1 MQERIRRNNCHWTRI
16 QKSLWKMF
24 QLQYKF
30 DEFFLSDCI
39 EFIDISVVDCVMKM
53 LDLLLN
59 FDLLS
64 CQRFFKA
71 DKMNGWFWEWRY
83 FNDIKRT
90 TNNFWY
96 PKAKMKFDIEI
107 QLKPNQQKVI
117 KAALKTFKAY
127 SIKISSKTPPQYHHT
142 WLPLKSNFI
151 PFKLITSTREE
162 KKTFKNH

>member
-1 MQERIRRNNCHWTRI
+1 
-16 QKSLWKMF
+16 MF
-24 QLQYKF
+24 
-30 DEFFLSDCI
+30 
-39 EFIDISVVDCVMKM
+39 
-53 LDLLLN
+53 DLLLN

-107 QLKPNQQKVI
+107 KLKPNQQKAI

-162 KKTFKNH
+162 KKNFQESLKFIQDIIKYQLSYSTKLVYFKISKYGLFKRIFLYA